1 MFWPGSSTS
10 VWKGEDWG
18 VWSGQRTI
26 RVFRD
31 RDLPE
36 FKEGGDEGRIGEGI
50 TDEVKYVNELC
61 SIGTN
66 WDVVGG
72 VDVEDVI
79 RRVKEVYKRTPNV
92 WGDVGRC
99 GRGGVGCLEE
109 FKALGAKDGEESTNE
124 HLFEFTGPVGRRRR
138 IRAFGKRL
146 VFFDLLLRDG
156 NVLQVKADDGIL
168 SDKLFNNV
176 KMNATLLKAVL
187 GIDGCNVRVKGYPRR
202 ATTKKPAGPDNVILV
217 ATGVKIMTPNPKR
230 EEVCKMA
237 SELNKPGVRK
247 RRHGWYTKSG
257 RFEVESIVCKWCG
270 MNQVGWEE
278 YDIHRREV
286 HGIVRV

>member
-1 MFWPGSSTS
+1 M
-10 VWKGEDWG
+10 
-18 VWSGQRTI
+18 
-26 RVFRD
+26 
-31 RDLPE
+31 
-36 FKEGGDEGRIGEGI
+36 
-50 TDEVKYVNELC
+50 
-61 SIGTN
+61 
-66 WDVVGG
+66 
-72 VDVEDVI
+72 
-79 RRVKEVYKRTPNV
+79 
-92 WGDVGRC
+92 
-99 GRGGVGCLEE
+99 
-109 FKALGAKDGEESTNE
+109 
-124 HLFEFTGPVGRRRR
+124 GRRRR

-156 NVLQVKADDGIL
+156 SVLQVKADDEIL

-187 GIDGCNVRVKGYPRR
+187 GIDGCNVRVKVRMGRTRSEINQPFLNTPSDSSQGYPRR

>member
-10 VWKGEDWG
+10 LWKGEDWG

-36 FKEGGDEGRIGEGI
+36 FEEGGDEGRIGEGI

-109 FKALGAKDGEESTNE
+109 VRIGGRRRQRIEGWRGRRYEESHIFMTKTHTHTSQFKALGAKDREDSTDK
-124 HLFEFTGPVGRRRR
+124 HLFEFTGPVGLRRR

-156 NVLQVKADDGIL
+156 SVLQVKADDGIL

-187 GIDGCNVRVKGYPRR
+187 GIDGCNVRVKVREW
-202 ATTKKPAGPDNVILV
+202 TTT
-217 ATGVKIMTPNPKR
+217 TGQEM
-230 EEVCKMA
+230 
-237 SELNKPGVRK
+237 
-247 RRHGWYTKSG
+247 KSK
-257 RFEVESIVCKWCG
+257 F
-270 MNQVGWEE
+270 NL
-278 YDIHRREV
+278 REV
-286 HGIVRV
+286 KRSLF

>member
-1 MFWPGSSTS
+1 MKKRQTEELNRNSTRRPPPHLRSCPCCEPFKRGQMFWPGSSTS
-10 VWKGEDWG
+10 LWKGEDWG

-36 FKEGGDEGRIGEGI
+36 VKEGGDEGRIGEGI

-109 FKALGAKDGEESTNE
+109 VRIGGRRKQRIEGWRGRRYEESHIFMTKNT
-124 HLFEFTGPVGRRRR
+124 HTLHSSRRWERR
-138 IRAFGKRL
+138 MER
-146 VFFDLLLRDG
+146 
-156 NVLQVKADDGIL
+156 
-168 SDKLFNNV
+168 S
-176 KMNATLLKAVL
+176 
-187 GIDGCNVRVKGYPRR
+187 RR
-202 ATTKKPAGPDNVILV
+202 TSTCSNSLDPWVVD
-217 ATGVKIMTPNPKR
+217 
-230 EEVCKMA
+230 
-237 SELNKPGVRK
+237 
-247 RRHGWYTKSG
+247 
-257 RFEVESIVCKWCG
+257 VE
-270 MNQVGWEE
+270 
-278 YDIHRREV
+278 
-286 HGIVRV
+286 